1 MPVNIPDNL
10 PASEVLAKENIFV
23 MHESRA
29 MSQDIRPLKIGIL
42 NLMPTK
48 MATEVQFLRLLGN
61 TPIQIDISL
70 VHSKTYESKNVSSE
84 YLNTFYKTFNDI
96 KNEKFDGFIITGA
109 PIEHLEFEDV
119 AYWEELTEIM
129 EWTKTNVTSTLHVC
143 WGAQAGLY
151 HHYGVDKYPIGKK
164 MFGVFKHSL
173 NRKDLLLTRGFDDEF
188 YVPHS
193 RHTEVRREDIEKVD
207 QLEIISESEDSG
219 IYMVVSKDRKQIYL
233 TGHSEYDVGT
243 LKAEYDRDISQGKAI
258 DIPINYYPDD
268 DPSKEPKVIWR
279 GHSNL
284 LFSNWINYVY
294 QETPYKL

>member
-1 MPVNIPDNL
+1 
-10 PASEVLAKENIFV
+10 
-23 MHESRA
+23 
-29 MSQDIRPLKIGIL
+29 
-42 NLMPTK
+42 
-48 MATEVQFLRLLGN
+48 
-61 TPIQIDISL
+61 
-70 VHSKTYESKNVSSE
+70 
-84 YLNTFYKTFNDI
+84 
-96 KNEKFDGFIITGA
+96 
-109 PIEHLEFEDV
+109 
-119 AYWEELTEIM
+119 
-129 EWTKTNVTSTLHVC
+129 
-143 WGAQAGLY
+143 
-151 HHYGVDKYPIGKK
+151 

>member
-29 MSQDIRPLKIGIL
+29 ISQDIRPLKVGIL

-84 YLNTFYKTFNDI
+84 YLNTFYKTFDDI
-96 KNEKFDGFIITGA
+96 KNERFDGFIITGA

-129 EWTKTNVTSTLHVC
+129 DWTKSNVTSTFHVC

-173 NRKDLLLTRGFDDEF
+173 NRKDLALTRGFDDEF
-188 YVPHS
+188 YAPHS

-207 QLEIISESEDSG
+207 QLEIISESEESG
-219 IYMVVSKDRKQIYL
+219 IYMVVSKDRKQIYI
-233 TGHSEYDVGT
+233 TGHSEYDADT
-243 LKAEYDRDISQGKAI
+243 LKSEYDRDISQGKAI

-268 DPSKEPKVIWR
+268 DTSKEPKVIWR
-279 GHSNL
+279 GHANL